1 MQAARGLGA
10 VPRAPQPLPATPPTE
25 RAPGG
30 RGIGA
35 RRGPGAPGSY
45 SAARASAALPS
56 GGILRVMNTFM
67 SLPGLIDP
75 AAAGYWA
82 QRGRAG
88 KGEGPREGRSRSRR
102 GEGVDWLRSGDFSGS
117 ECAPCAFLCLC
128 DQALM
133 KQSGSEAGGR
143 LVPLAPRAYL

>member
-67 SLPGLIDP
+67 SLTGLIDP

-82 QRGRAG
+82 QRGGPERGRGLGRGGAG
-88 KGEGPREGRSRSRR
+88 
-102 GEGVDWLRSGDFSGS
+102 
-117 ECAPCAFLCLC
+117 
-128 DQALM
+128 
-133 KQSGSEAGGR
+133 AGGARVWIGSGAGASR
-143 LVPLAPRAYL
+143 LRVCALCISVFV